1 MKPQNRAP
9 ATRSVIFTVGMAL
22 LALGFPLKAA
32 AQKPPAGAGIPIPT
46 ISIGTDGIKINLP
59 RPPTGPGIS
68 PGGPRPTA
76 AAPAPPRPSDD
87 TELEAFRRALAAQAT
102 PAQVSDYLSL
112 LKSTRTVI
120 SRFEDLRALLDQQ
133 SASAEWPAKKVEFDE
148 SLKKARIL
156 NKAFVE
162 GFSESQK
169 GALTVVT
176 SKLIRADSR
185 LVDQAKALDV
195 SVSDLTT
202 KKGDFVSASHR
213 FEKAFTDFR
222 EQQRVLG
229 EQMYALPDPGEEQ
242 PLFTMPASTNSV
254 TIGNQTIAVRTSSA
268 ISRTST
274 ANFDGLVHLQMTT
287 NLGDLQQ
294 SVTSILQSQM
304 AHSDPCGEQVT
315 IQQAMV
321 GTSSPTTDVWVQ
333 LHFERWACLGPSP
346 SKTPVEVIEAN
357 GSITVKVT
365 PAVDKDGSLSI
376 LTHLEAVEATGMLA
390 DMLRS
395 GPLGDAVCAKIK
407 RSFVTALQDSLNLSA
422 VLQPMRPDSATIE
435 TAKFVRDS
443 NGGTLALALDGHL
456 RLSREQVAVL
466 NGQKSESPPA
476 HETSQR

>member
-1 MKPQNRAP
+1 MKPQNRPP
-9 ATRSVIFTVGMAL
+9 ATGSVTFTVGIAL
-22 LALGFPLKAA
+22 LVLGFPLKAA

-76 AAPAPPRPSDD
+76 TAPAPPRPSDD
-87 TELEAFRRALAAQAT
+87 AELEAFRRALAAQAT
-102 PAQVSDYLSL
+102 SAQVSAYLSL
-112 LKSTRTVI
+112 VKSTRTVI
-120 SRFEDLRALLDQQ
+120 SKFEDLRAIVDQP
-133 SASAEWPAKKVEFDE
+133 SVSAEWTSKKVEFDE
-148 SLKKARIL
+148 SLQKARIL
-156 NKAFVE
+156 NKAFIE
-162 GFSESQK
+162 SFSESQK

-176 SKLIRADSR
+176 TKLIRADSR
-185 LVDQAKALDV
+185 LVDQAKALDA

-202 KKGDFVSASHR
+202 NKGEFASATHR
-213 FEKAFTDFR
+213 FEKTFTDFR
-222 EQQRVLG
+222 EQQRLLG

-242 PLFTMPASTNSV
+242 LLFTMPASTNSV
-254 TIGNQTIAVRTSSA
+254 TLGDQTIVVRTSST
-268 ISRTST
+268 ISRPST
-274 ANFDGLVHLQMTT
+274 ASFDGVVHLRMTA

-294 SVTSILQSQM
+294 SISSVLQSQL
-304 AHSDPCGEQVT
+304 ARSDPCGEQVT
-315 IQQAMV
+315 IQQAMI

-333 LHFERWACLGPSP
+333 LHFERWACLGPLP
-346 SKTPVEVIEAN
+346 SRTPVEVIEAN
-357 GSITVKVT
+357 GSMTVKVT

-435 TAKFVRDS
+435 AAKFVRDS
-443 NGGTLALALDGHL
+443 NGGTLALTLDGHL
-456 RLSREQVAVL
+456 RLSGEQVAVL
-466 NGQKSESPPA
+466 NGEKSESPPA
-476 HETSQR
+476 HETTQR

>member
-1 MKPQNRAP
+1 MKPQNRTA
-9 ATRSVIFTVGMAL
+9 ATRSVTFTVGIAL
-22 LALGFPLKAA
+22 FVLGFPLKAA

-68 PGGPRPTA
+68 PGDPRPS
-76 AAPAPPRPSDD
+76 AAPAAPPRPSDD
-87 TELEAFRRALAAQAT
+87 AELEAFRRALAAQAT
-102 PAQVSDYLSL
+102 PAQVSAYLSL
-112 LKSTRTVI
+112 IKSTRTVI
-120 SRFEDLRALLDQQ
+120 SKFEDLRAAADQQ

-148 SLKKARIL
+148 SLQKARIM
-156 NKAFVE
+156 NKAFIE
-162 GFSESQK
+162 GFAESQK

-185 LVDQAKALDV
+185 LVDQAKALDA
-195 SVSDLTT
+195 SVRDLTT
-202 KKGDFVSASHR
+202 NKGEFVSAAHR

-229 EQMYALPDPGEEQ
+229 EQMYALPDPAEEQ
-242 PLFTMPASTNSV
+242 LLFTMPASTNSV
-254 TIGNQTIAVRTSSA
+254 TLGDRTILVRTAST
-268 ISRTST
+268 ISRPST
-274 ANFDGLVHLQMTT
+274 ASFDGVVHLQMTA

-294 SVTSILQSQM
+294 SISSVLQSQL
-304 AHSDPCGEQVT
+304 ARSDPCGEQVT
-315 IQQAMV
+315 VPQAMV

-333 LHFERWACLGPSP
+333 LHFERWACLGSSP
-346 SKTPVEVIEAN
+346 SRMPMEVIEAN

-365 PAVDKDGSLSI
+365 PAVEKDGSLSI
-376 LTHLEAVEATGMLA
+376 LTHIEAVEATGMLA

-407 RSFVTALQDSLNLSA
+407 RSFVTALQDSLNVSA

-456 RLSREQVAVL
+456 RLSGEQVAVMD
-466 NGQKSESPPA
+466 GQKSESPRA